1 MPSEAEINEQF
12 EEVLVSVWMCVYAL
26 SLSLSVNNLFA
37 SIYVWLLPIATQ
49 GQLNVPK
56 GKQQALKE
64 KSLAE
69 KWQLVQAH
77 RQVCLQQ
84 QEFCSSKRIPAQVHA
99 DADTD

>member
-84 QEFCSSKRIPAQVHA
+84 QEFYSSKRIPAQVHA